1 MHLNP
6 LRARA
11 RVPALAA
18 RESICPADGNN
29 LLDQH
34 LRVQGIDFGYF
45 GINAYSRPINFGF
58 ALTAK
63 Y

>member
-1 MHLNP
+1 MEPSKHYN
-6 LRARA
+6 
-11 RVPALAA
+11 V
-18 RESICPADGNN
+18 SFYGTN
-29 LLDQH
+29 LTNQH

-45 GINAYSRPINFGF
+45 GIDAYNRPIAFGF